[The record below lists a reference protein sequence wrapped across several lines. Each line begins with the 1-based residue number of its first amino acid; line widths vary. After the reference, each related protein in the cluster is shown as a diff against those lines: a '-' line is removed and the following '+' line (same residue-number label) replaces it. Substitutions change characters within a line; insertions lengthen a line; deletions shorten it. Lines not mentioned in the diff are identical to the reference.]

1 MNEPGTHIEI
11 EDVLTSIRR
20 LVSQDATS
28 ARAPAVPHRAAA
40 PAAVPPPEAEDAA
53 QDAACLVL
61 TPALRVEPE
70 AEAAGEANAG
80 EEAAPVA
87 EVPDADIVEELS
99 RLETS
104 IAEME
109 AAVAGHGA
117 EFGAQAGGD
126 DSLEADPLPESLEAD
141 PLPETAPEPE
151 PERDVAPEAGDDAE
165 PADLSG
171 AEPLPA
177 EPRDDREEAEAPFAE
192 DVAPEDLE
200 ALLLDM
206 ADFAEAEAEAGA
218 EAEVGVE
225 VADPDAEGVAVEE
238 TEPAPDQAVGFD
250 AEAEDAVED
259 DEGDPDLRDEAW
271 TEDQG
276 AMDWAEAALN
286 LASTGSGPR
295 RLHLSD
301 ALEEDRR
308 PEILRSSY
316 QTLRDEY
323 ARDEDLPGIEAALD
337 DEPLMDGGLID
348 EEALRMLVA
357 QLIREELRGV
367 LGERITRNVRK
378 LVRREIQRA
387 LMGEDYE

>member
-20 LVSQDATS
+20 LVSQDAAS

-40 PAAVPPPEAEDAA
+40 PVAVAPPEAEAEDAA

-70 AEAAGEANAG
+70 AEAAG

-117 EFGAQAGGD
+117 EFGAQAGGEV
-126 DSLEADPLPESLEAD
+126 SFEAD
-141 PLPETAPEPE
+141 PLPETTPE
-151 PERDVAPEAGDDAE
+151 PERDVAPEAGDGAE

-171 AEPLPA
+171 VEPLPA
-177 EPRDDREEAEAPFAE
+177 ERRDDGEEAEAPFAE

-206 ADFAEAEAEAGA
+206 ADFS
-218 EAEVGVE
+218 EAEVGVGVSIE
-225 VADPDAEGVAVEE
+225 VSDPDAEGVAVEE
-238 TEPAPDQAVGFD
+238 AEPASDQAVG
-250 AEAEDAVED
+250 AVAGAEDVAED

-286 LASTGSGPR
+286 LASAASGPR
-295 RLHLSD
+295 CLHLSD

>member
-40 PAAVPPPEAEDAA
+40 PVAVPPPEAEAEDAA

-126 DSLEADPLPESLEAD
+126 DSLEADPLPE
-141 PLPETAPEPE
+141 TAPE
-151 PERDVAPEAGDDAE
+151 PERDVAPEAGDGAE

-206 ADFAEAEAEAGA
+206 ADFAEAEAE
-218 EAEVGVE
+218 VGVE

-238 TEPAPDQAVGFD
+238 AGPAPDQAVGFD

>member
-40 PAAVPPPEAEDAA
+40 PVTVPPPEVEAEDPA

-70 AEAAGEANAG
+70 AEAAGEACAG

-117 EFGAQAGGD
+117 EFGAQPGGD
-126 DSLEADPLPESLEAD
+126 VSFAAD

-151 PERDVAPEAGDDAE
+151 PERDVAPEAGDGAE

-177 EPRDDREEAEAPFAE
+177 ERRDDREEAEAPFAE

-206 ADFAEAEAEAGA
+206 ADFAEAEAE
-218 EAEVGVE
+218 VGVE
-225 VADPDAEGVAVEE
+225 GADPDAEGVAVEE
-238 TEPAPDQAVGFD
+238 AEPASEQA
-250 AEAEDAVED
+250 AEADAGAADAAEDDED

-276 AMDWAEAALN
+276 AIDWAEAALT
-286 LASTGSGPR
+286 LASTASGPR

-323 ARDEDLPGIEAALD
+323 AHDEDLPGIEAALD

>member
-28 ARAPAVPHRAAA
+28 ARAPAVSHRAAA
-40 PAAVPPPEAEDAA
+40 PAAVPPPEAEAEDAA

-117 EFGAQAGGD
+117 EFAAQAGD
-126 DSLEADPLPESLEAD
+126 DVSLEAD
-141 PLPETAPEPE
+141 PLPETAPE

-200 ALLLDM
+200 ALLLDT
-206 ADFAEAEAEAGA
+206 ADFAEA

-238 TEPAPDQAVGFD
+238 AGPVPDQAVGFD

>member
-20 LVSQDATS
+20 LVSQDAS
-28 ARAPAVPHRAAA
+28 GGRGPAVPHRAAA
-40 PAAVPPPEAEDAA
+40 PAVELPSEPASPEGANEAAEDAP
-53 QDAACLVL
+53 CLVL
-61 TPALRVEPE
+61 TPALRVEPAETE
-70 AEAAGEANAG
+70 AEA
-80 EEAAPVA
+80 PVLA
-87 EVPDADIVEELS
+87 QTDEDIVEELS
-99 RLETS
+99 RLESS

-109 AAVAGHGA
+109 AAVAGHDA
-117 EFGAQAGGD
+117 ELETEFGDAG
-126 DSLEADPLPESLEAD
+126 
-141 PLPETAPEPE
+141 
-151 PERDVAPEAGDDAE
+151 
-165 PADLSG
+165 G
-171 AEPLPA
+171 AEPEVADEVPTSAGPQPA
-177 EPRDDREEAEAPFAE
+177 EPSPVELRDDSEEIEAPFAE
-192 DVAPEDLE
+192 DVVPEELD

-206 ADFAEAEAEAGA
+206 IEPNAAEYED
-218 EAEVGVE
+218 E
-225 VADPDAEGVAVEE
+225 VADLNEE
-238 TEPAPDQAVGFD
+238 VMAAD
-250 AEAEDAVED
+250 EAMLAADLADAVEAGGDVWDED
-259 DEGDPDLRDEAW
+259 DAEVEDGGDPDLRDDAW

-286 LASTGSGPR
+286 LASNAGQGPR

-301 ALEEDRR
+301 ALEEDRK

-337 DEPLMDGGLID
+337 DEPVMDAGLLD
-348 EEALRMLVA
+348 EEALRDLVA